1 MKQKNT
7 LFWLGF
13 TALFPVSSYSQG
25 IGDQRIVIEKERSVT
40 IPQANRVLDKV
51 PLTKGS
57 QETFKLNYSFFDR
70 KPTGLET
77 VDFQPSVIAPTTTSK
92 STKKETAYANQVR
105 LGAGNFGR
113 TFGEVYINSPQ
124 NEKLIIGFHG
134 LHNAAKRGP
143 IQDINSG
150 NSKNSI
156 RLDGQYNA
164 GKFKLSSQIG
174 YERRLANF
182 YGYDSS
188 FVKLERAD
196 IKQAVNTF
204 QFGVGFQNSNPSSKV
219 DYQVKSTI
227 NQISDLLAAEELDW
241 ATDISFSYPIMED
254 KLVAKL
260 DAEAYRMQR
269 KDNYIDFPVRDRNLF
284 RLMPKFLF
292 NYNQLAVTAG
302 VRAVNEFDEIR
313 KISRTKGFPVV
324 DITYKTPS
332 LLYFSVG
339 YDGDIIRNTL
349 GSMLRENP
357 FLMPQVNLLNTD
369 KLQEFYIS
377 SKGEVTTGLNYQFRA
392 SFGKYQN
399 LFFFVTNDL
408 SNENAIL
415 LRNFDIQY
423 ENERTNFAQFDV
435 QVNYQPVDLWRTNLK
450 AQYNYY
456 EVKSF
461 DRPFHRP
468 SVEVYWGNTLTVSD
482 KLIANVQLF
491 HLGGL
496 YATDPFSFTE
506 PIKKLV
512 PIFDLNSELTYLIN
526 QQFGVFV
533 KMNNL
538 LGKNYQ
544 RYIYYPQQGLN
555 FLVGV
560 NISL

>member
-1 MKQKNT
+1 MKQRST

-13 TALFPVSSYSQG
+13 STLFPIYTFGQG
-25 IGDQRIVIEKERSVT
+25 IGDQRIVIEKDRNVT

-51 PLTKGS
+51 PLTKGN
-57 QETFKLNYSFFDR
+57 QEVFKLNYSFFDR

-77 VDFQPSVIAPTTTSK
+77 VDFQPSIISPSTTNNAS
-92 STKKETAYANQVR
+92 KKEVSFANQVR

-113 TFGEVYINSPQ
+113 TFGEVFINSPQ
-124 NEKLIIGFHG
+124 NEKLIFGFHG

-150 NSKNSI
+150 NSKNTV

-164 GKFKLSSQIG
+164 GKFKLSSHVG

-188 FVKLERAD
+188 FVNLERAD

-204 QFGVGFQNSNPSSKV
+204 QFGVGFQNSNPSSPI
-219 DYQVKSTI
+219 DYQVRSSIYQTA
-227 NQISDLLAAEELDW
+227 DLLSAEELDW
-241 ATDISFSYPIMED
+241 GTDVSFTYPVLED
-254 KLVAKL
+254 KLIAKL
-260 DAEAYRMQR
+260 DAEVYRMQR
-269 KDNYIDFPVRDRNLF
+269 KDNYLDFPVRDRNLV
-284 RLMPKFLF
+284 RLVPKFLF
-292 NYNQLAVTAG
+292 NYNQFSITAG
-302 VRAVNEFDEIR
+302 VRAVNEFDEIA
-313 KISRTKGFPVV
+313 KISRTKGFPTF
-324 DITYKTPS
+324 DFTYKTPS
-332 LLYFSVG
+332 LLYFSAG

-369 KLQEFYIS
+369 KLQEIYVS
-377 SKGEVTTGLNYQFRA
+377 SKGEVTNGLNYQFRA
-392 SFGKYQN
+392 SYGKYQN
-399 LFFFVTNDL
+399 LYFFVTNDL

-423 ENERTNFAQFDV
+423 ENERTNFAQVDF
-435 QVNYQPVDLWRTNLK
+435 QVNYQPIELWRTNLK

-461 DRPFHRP
+461 EKPFHRP
-468 SVEVYWGNTLTVSD
+468 SVELYWGNTLTVSD
-482 KLIANVQLF
+482 KLITNVQLY

-496 YATDPFSFTE
+496 YAPDPFSFVE
-506 PIKKLV
+506 PVKKLE
-512 PIFDLNSELTYLIN
+512 PIFDVNAELTYLLN

-544 RYIYYPQQGLN
+544 RFIYYPQQGLN